1 MRPVLALMIV
11 VIMIGS
17 GIVSVTLFLFQ
28 MGFFR

>member
-17 GIVSVTLFLFQ
+17 GIVSVALFLFQ
-28 MGFFR
+28 MGVFR